1 MRRVWAAVIS
11 VWATLAITA
20 GIAWT
25 RHPATPRVLGTDPGR
40 RRRERHDLGEGRR
53 HDPGVHRL
61 GGDPH
66 DHSHV
71 MIGRLEVE
79 TFRAMGTSCAVAVAV
94 RPGDTRRA
102 RRALDAARA
111 EVATCERELSR
122 FDPDSDLTR
131 LNRAG
136 GEWVKVGTRLRAA
149 LRAALI
155 AREATGGRYDPT
167 VLPALVAAG
176 YDRSFDA
183 LQEREPAV
191 AEGWRAGGAAEI
203 DEAAGRARLEP
214 GVAVD
219 LGGIGKGWSAG
230 RAGRRDAR
238 GVARAQRRVR
248 GPRRRRRRS
257 PGRGPTAGCGGSRRR
272 PAPPGRRPLAR
283 FSSTGGA
290 VATSGR
296 DRRRFGPGRRLHH
309 LIDPRTGTSADSG
322 PLTVS
327 VVGPDPADTEAHA
340 TALAIGTLDEAAGY
354 LRERPHLAA
363 LLVPEQGPPVAIGGP
378 SA

>member
-1 MRRVWAAVIS
+1 
-11 VWATLAITA
+11 
-20 GIAWT
+20 
-25 RHPATPRVLGTDPGR
+25 
-40 RRRERHDLGEGRR
+40 
-53 HDPGVHRL
+53 
-61 GGDPH
+61 
-66 DHSHV
+66 

-230 RAGRRDAR
+230 RAVAAMREAWPALSGAFADLGGDVALAGASPDGGLWRI
-238 GVARAQRRVR
+238 GVAD
-248 GPRRRRRRS
+248 PRRREATL
-257 PGRGPTAGCGGSRRR
+257 GT
-272 PAPPGRRPLAR
+272 LLL
-283 FSSTGGA
+283 TGGA

-363 LLVPEQGPPVAIGGP
+363 LLVPEQGPPVAIGDPPLERHAPQGVV
-378 SA
+378 A